1 MKNNKHPQQGEPDQS
16 IRFQHSIIFK
26 LILAMGLVLLLI
38 ISIWAYFNIR
48 YQKKIMMEGILD
60 NADQLSTTIRLGAH
74 YAMMLN
80 SRDDINQIIKNIG
93 RQEKIKNIRIF
104 NKQGEIKFSNIIEE
118 IDRSTKIKDE
128 ACFICHKTEP
138 PATTL
143 ELNKRIRIINS
154 PGGHRLLGIISPIYN
169 EPGCSTDACHFHP
182 KDKVIL
188 GALDL
193 VVSMEETDLRILFFK
208 EGVIAL
214 AITIFLFTSLILY
227 FLLFKFVNR
236 PITKLIQGATLISQ
250 GDYANKI
257 EYAKDDEMGR
267 LTLAVNRMAKSICE
281 KQDEIN
287 NQRRE
292 YQNLFERVPCIITV
306 QDRNYKLLRYN
317 KEFAEKFRPTP
328 GDHCYNAYKGRSAKC
343 LNCPVE
349 KTFADGL
356 CHNSE
361 EKGPDKD
368 GNYKHWIVRTS
379 PIKDADGKI
388 VAAMEMCLDITLSK
402 QLKEQL
408 KKSEKKYYTFFN
420 NMSNPAFVLD
430 ADSFEILDCN
440 ESVATVYGFSKT
452 EMIGQSYLALFAD
465 DEKERYASQLKQA
478 DTICQVKH
486 RNKDNMRLYVDIW
499 IAPFEYPGRSVFLV
513 TTSDI
518 TKRLEAEQQLNQA
531 GKMATLGEMA
541 TGVAHELN
549 QPLTVIKTAGSF
561 FLRKIRKKETVA
573 DDVFLKMSQKIDTNV
588 DRADKIIN
596 HMRQFA
602 RKSDITVEP
611 VQVNAV
617 LENASEMFSQQLK
630 VRGIDVIA
638 DLEDDLPLVLADPG
652 RLEQVFVNLLINAR
666 HAIEERDKQD
676 EHRTSNIE
684 HRTSNSGSELSG
696 RKTIRLVSFADKEEV
711 IIQVCDTG
719 IGIPE
724 PIRNKIFEP
733 FFTTK
738 EVGKGTGLGLSIS
751 YGIIK
756 EFRGDIRV
764 EPNNDK
770 GACFVIYLPTYTD

>member
-1 MKNNKHPQQGEPDQS
+1 MTDQP
-16 IRFQHSIIFK
+16 IRFQHSITFK
-26 LILAMGLVLLLI
+26 LILAMGLILLLI

-48 YQKKIMMEGILD
+48 YQKKVTMEGILD

-80 SRDDINQIIKNIG
+80 SRDDINQIIRNIG
-93 RQEKIKNIRIF
+93 KQEKIRNIRIF
-104 NKQGEIKFSNIIEE
+104 NKLGQIKFSNIPEE
-118 IDRSTKIKDE
+118 IDQSTQIKNE

-138 PATTL
+138 PSTTL
-143 ELNKRIRIINS
+143 ELNKRIRIIKS
-154 PGGHRLLGIISPIYN
+154 QGSHRLLGIISPIYN
-169 EPGCSTDACHFHP
+169 EPGCSTATCHFHP
-182 KDKVIL
+182 KDKIIL

-193 VVSMEETDLRILFFK
+193 VVSMEETDKRILFFK

-236 PITKLIQGATLISQ
+236 PITRLIHGATLISQ
-250 GDYANKI
+250 GDYANQI
-257 EYAKDDEMGR
+257 EYSKDDEMGR
-267 LTLAVNRMAKSICE
+267 LTLAVNRMAKAICE
-281 KQDEIN
+281 KEVEIN
-287 NQRRE
+287 NQRSE

-317 KEFAEKFRPTP
+317 KEFAEKFQPIP
-328 GDHCYNAYKGRSAKC
+328 GEYCYNAYKGRTEKC

-361 EKGPDKD
+361 EKGTDKD

-379 PIKDADGKI
+379 PIKDANGRI
-388 VAAMEMCLDITLSK
+388 VAAMEMCLDITLNK
-402 QLKEQL
+402 QLQEKLE
-408 KKSEKKYYTFFN
+408 KSEKKYFTFFN
-420 NMSNPAFVLD
+420 NISNPAFVLD

-440 ESVATVYGFSKT
+440 ESVAAVYGFSKE
-452 EMIGQSYLALFAD
+452 EMIGQSYLVLFAD
-465 DEKERYASQLKQA
+465 DNKERSIRQLRLS
-478 DTICQVKH
+478 DTICHVKH
-486 RNKDNMRLYVDIW
+486 RNKDNLQLYVDIW
-499 IAPFEYPGRSVFLV
+499 IAPFEYPGRKVFLV
-513 TTSDI
+513 TASDI

-561 FLRKIRKKETVA
+561 FLRKIRKNETLS
-573 DDVFLKMSQKIDTNV
+573 DEIFLKMSQKIDTNV
-588 DRADKIIN
+588 DRATKIIN

-602 RKSDITVEP
+602 RKSDVVVEP
-611 VQVNAV
+611 LSVNVV
-617 LENASEMFSQQLK
+617 LEKALEMFSQQLK
-630 VRGIDVIA
+630 IRGIHVIA
-638 DLEDDLPLVLADPG
+638 DLDGNLPLVQADPG

-666 HAIEERDKQD
+666 HAIEEQN
-676 EHRTSNIE
+676 EQRTLNVQRPIV
-684 HRTSNSGSELSG
+684 NSDDDIAAAKL
-696 RKTIRLVSFADKEEV
+696 IRLTTLADKEWV
-711 IIQVCDTG
+711 IIRVCDTG
-719 IGIPE
+719 IGIPDA
-724 PIRNKIFEP
+724 IRNKIFEP

-756 EFRGDIRV
+756 EFHGDIRV
-764 EPNNDK
+764 EPNDIK
-770 GACFVIYLPTYTD
+770 GTCFVIRLPFQKSLGK

>member
-1 MKNNKHPQQGEPDQS
+1 MNNNKHQDSNAPERP

-26 LILAMGLVLLLI
+26 LIGAMGLILLLI

-60 NADQLSTTIRLGAH
+60 NADQLSTAIRLGAH

-93 RQEKIKNIRIF
+93 RQEKIKNIRIY
-104 NKQGEIKFSNIIEE
+104 NKQGEIKFSNIIDE
-118 IDRSTKIKDE
+118 IDRHTEIKDE
-128 ACFICHKTEP
+128 ACFICHKTKP

-143 ELNKRIRIINS
+143 ELNKRIRIIHS
-154 PGGHRLLGIISPIYN
+154 PNGHRLLGIISPIYN
-169 EPGCSTDACHFHP
+169 EPGCSTNACHFHP
-182 KDKVIL
+182 QDKVIL

-214 AITIFLFTSLILY
+214 AITIFLFTSVMLY
-227 FLLFKFVNR
+227 FLLIKFVTR
-236 PITKLIQGATLISQ
+236 PITNLIQGATLIAQ

-257 EYAKDDEMGR
+257 EYAKGDEMGR
-267 LTLAVNRMAKSICE
+267 LTLAVNRMAKAICE
-281 KQDEIN
+281 KQAEIN

-292 YQNLFERVPCIITV
+292 YQNLFEGVPCIITV

-317 KEFAEKFRPTP
+317 KEFADKFQPTP
-328 GDHCYNAYKGRSAKC
+328 GEYCYNAYKGRSSKC

-349 KTFADGL
+349 MTFADGL

-361 EKGPDKD
+361 EKGTDKD

-379 PIKDADGKI
+379 PIKDANGEI
-388 VAAMEMCLDITLSK
+388 VAAMEMCLDVTLSK
-402 QLKEQL
+402 QLQEKL
-408 KKSEKKYYTFFN
+408 KKSKKKYYTFFN
-420 NMSNPAFVLD
+420 NISNPAFVLD

-440 ESVATVYGFSKT
+440 KSVASVYGFSKE
-452 EMIGQSYLALFAD
+452 EMIGQSYLTLFAD
-465 DEKERYASQLKQA
+465 DEKERYIDQLKRS

-486 RNKDNMRLYVDIW
+486 WNKDNLRLYVDIW
-499 IAPFEYPGRSVFLV
+499 IAPFEYPGRKVFLV
-513 TTSDI
+513 TASDI

-561 FLRKIRKKETVA
+561 FLRKLRRKETVA
-573 DDVFLKMSQKIDTNV
+573 DDVFLKMSQKIDNNV
-588 DRADKIIN
+588 DRATKIIN

-602 RKSDITVEP
+602 RKSDVTVEP
-611 VQVNAV
+611 VQVNTV
-617 LENASEMFSQQLK
+617 LEKASEMFSQQLK
-630 VRGIDVIA
+630 VRGIDVIT
-638 DLEDDLPLVLADPG
+638 DFEDDLPLVMADPG

-666 HAIEERDKQD
+666 HAIEDQD
-676 EHRTSNIE
+676 EHRTLNIE
-684 HRTSNSGSELSG
+684 SRMSNSDGNLSAP
-696 RKTIRLVSFADKEEV
+696 KSIRLTTFADQENV

-719 IGIPE
+719 AGIPQA
-724 PIRNKIFEP
+724 IRNKIFEP

-756 EFRGDIRV
+756 EFRGDIRA
-764 EPNNDK
+764 ESNNDK
-770 GACFVIYLPTYTD
+770 GACFVISLPFQNA

>member
-1 MKNNKHPQQGEPDQS
+1 MKNTKHPRQS
-16 IRFQHSIIFK
+16 GPHRPIPFQHSIVFK
-26 LILAMGLVLLLI
+26 IILAMGLILLLI

-93 RQEKIKNIRIF
+93 RQEKIKNIRIY
-104 NKQGEIKFSNIIEE
+104 NKEGEIKYSNIVEE
-118 IDRSTKIKDE
+118 IDRSTQIKDE

-138 PATTL
+138 PATDL

-154 PGGHRLLGIISPIYN
+154 PQGHRLLGIISPIYN
-169 EPGCSTDACHFHP
+169 EPGCSTNGCHFHP

-193 VVSMEETDLRILFFK
+193 VVSMEETDLRVLFFK

-214 AITIFLFTSLILY
+214 AITIFLFTSLMLY

-257 EYAKDDEMGR
+257 EYPKDDEMGR

-281 KQDEIN
+281 KQAEIN

-292 YQNLFERVPCIITV
+292 YQNLFEGVPCIITV

-317 KEFAEKFRPTP
+317 KEFAEKFHPTP
-328 GDHCYNAYKGRSAKC
+328 GDYCYSAYKGHSAKC

-349 KTFADGL
+349 KTFADGR

-361 EKGPDKD
+361 EKGTDKD

-379 PIKDADGKI
+379 PIKDADGRI

-402 QLKEQL
+402 QLQEKL

-430 ADSFEILDCN
+430 ADSFEIMDCN
-440 ESVATVYGFSKT
+440 ESVTTVYGFSKA
-452 EMIGQSYLALFAD
+452 EMIGQSYLVLFAD
-465 DEKERYASQLKQA
+465 AEKERYVSQLKRS

-486 RNKDNMRLYVDIW
+486 RNKDNLQLYVDIW
-499 IAPFEYPGRSVFLV
+499 IAPFEYPGRKVFLV

-561 FLRKIRKKETVA
+561 FIRKIRKKETVA
-573 DDVFLKMSQKIDTNV
+573 DDVFLKMSQKIDANV
-588 DRADKIIN
+588 DRATKIIN

-602 RKSDITVEP
+602 RKSDISIEP

-617 LENASEMFSQQLK
+617 LEKALEMFSQQLK
-630 VRGIDVIA
+630 VRGISVIS
-638 DLEDDLPLVLADPG
+638 DLEDDLPLVPADPG
-652 RLEQVFVNLLINAR
+652 RLEQVFVNMLINAR
-666 HAIEERDKQD
+666 HAIEDQAA
-676 EHRTSNIE
+676 
-684 HRTSNSGSELSG
+684 LSG
-696 RKTIRLVSFADKEEV
+696 DLATPKSIRLITLADKEWV
-711 IIQVCDTG
+711 IIRVCDTG
-719 IGIPE
+719 VGIPE
-724 PIRNKIFEP
+724 AIRNKIFEP

-770 GACFVIYLPTYTD
+770 GACFVISLPFQSA

>member
-1 MKNNKHPQQGEPDQS
+1 MNNNKHQNSNAPERP

-26 LILAMGLVLLLI
+26 LIGAMGLILLLI

-60 NADQLSTTIRLGAH
+60 NADQLSTAIRLGAH

-93 RQEKIKNIRIF
+93 RQEKIKNIRIY
-104 NKQGEIKFSNIIEE
+104 NKQGEIKFSNIIDE
-118 IDRSTKIKDE
+118 IDRHTEIKDE
-128 ACFICHKTEP
+128 ACFICHKTKP
-138 PATTL
+138 PAATL
-143 ELNKRIRIINS
+143 ELNKRIRIIHSSN
-154 PGGHRLLGIISPIYN
+154 GHRLLGIISPIYN
-169 EPGCSTDACHFHP
+169 EPGCSTNACHFHP
-182 KDKVIL
+182 QDKVIL

-214 AITIFLFTSLILY
+214 AITIFLFTSVMLY
-227 FLLFKFVNR
+227 FLLIKFVTR
-236 PITKLIQGATLISQ
+236 PITNLIQGATLIAQ

-257 EYAKDDEMGR
+257 EYAKGDEMGR
-267 LTLAVNRMAKSICE
+267 LTLAVNRMAKAICE
-281 KQDEIN
+281 KQAEIN

-292 YQNLFERVPCIITV
+292 YQNLFEGVPCIITV

-317 KEFAEKFRPTP
+317 KEFADKFQPTP
-328 GDHCYNAYKGRSAKC
+328 GEYCYNAYKGRSSKC

-349 KTFADGL
+349 MTFADGL

-361 EKGPDKD
+361 EKGTDKD

-379 PIKDADGKI
+379 PIKDANGEI
-388 VAAMEMCLDITLSK
+388 VAAMEMCLDVTLSK
-402 QLKEQL
+402 QLQEKL

-420 NMSNPAFVLD
+420 NISNPAFVLD

-440 ESVATVYGFSKT
+440 KSVASVYGFSKE
-452 EMIGQSYLALFAD
+452 EMIGQSYLTLFAD
-465 DEKERYASQLKQA
+465 DEKERYIDQLKRS

-486 RNKDNMRLYVDIW
+486 WNKDNLRLYVDIW
-499 IAPFEYPGRSVFLV
+499 IAPFEYPGRKVFLV
-513 TTSDI
+513 TASDI

-561 FLRKIRKKETVA
+561 FLRKLRRKETVA
-573 DDVFLKMSQKIDTNV
+573 DDVFLKMSQKIDNNV
-588 DRADKIIN
+588 DRATKIIN

-602 RKSDITVEP
+602 RKSDVTVEP
-611 VQVNAV
+611 VQVNTV
-617 LENASEMFSQQLK
+617 LEKASEMFSQQLK

-638 DLEDDLPLVLADPG
+638 DFEDDLPLVMADPG

-666 HAIEERDKQD
+666 HAIEDQD
-676 EHRTSNIE
+676 EHRTLNIE
-684 HRTSNSGSELSG
+684 SRMSNSDGNLSAP
-696 RKTIRLVSFADKEEV
+696 KSIRLTTFADQENV

-719 IGIPE
+719 AGIPQA
-724 PIRNKIFEP
+724 IRNKIFEP

-756 EFRGDIRV
+756 EFRGDIRA
-764 EPNNDK
+764 ESNNDK
-770 GACFVIYLPTYTD
+770 GACFVISLPFQNV